1 MPWRAPFP
9 CIDVHVHLHP
19 PRLADAIQR
28 HFAREGWVARHPF
41 EPAKVAATLAER
53 GVERFCFFSYAPRPG
68 VARELN
74 PWVAGTAA
82 APTGAGGSGAAHPH
96 GSDVDG

>member
-41 EPAKVAATLAER
+41 EPAKVAATLADATAAS
-53 GVERFCFFSYAPRPG
+53 VERHFAPLES
-68 VARELN
+68 ELAL
-74 PWVAGTAA
+74 P
-82 APTGAGGSGAAHPH
+82 
-96 GSDVDG
+96 